1 MNLPSL
7 SLHHRLA
14 LVGATATSA
23 IALTDALTHGLTGS
37 YSAFAD
43 DSGAEGLI
51 LVGDLVHGLTY
62 AAFCFVLVREAE
74 RIDAAGRVAGVL
86 RRVLLVSL
94 AFLAV
99 GFLVGAPL
107 RGSIEG
113 SAFEDVW
120 GLVATAAF
128 IGMIL
133 SALALGPAL
142 LRRTDLR
149 VGALVLTALLPVV
162 GLTALLAVLA
172 PAFAHP
178 AYLETTLH
186 FGIALL
192 GVGAVSTQGRAPR
205 RVEQVA

>member
-1 MNLPSL
+1 MNVPSL

-23 IALTDALTHGLTGS
+23 IALTDAFTHGLTGS
-37 YSAFAD
+37 SSAFAD

-62 AAFCFVLVREAE
+62 VAFCFVLVREAG
-74 RIDAAGRVAGVL
+74 RVDAAGRVAAVL

-107 RGSIEG
+107 RGRIEG
-113 SAFEDVW
+113 SAFEEA
-120 GLVATAAF
+120 GGAVATFAF

-142 LRRTDLR
+142 LRRADLR
-149 VGALVLTALLPVV
+149 VGALVLTALLPVL
-162 GLTALLAVLA
+162 GLTVLLAVLA

-205 RVEQVA
+205 RVEQVV